1 MEDFTLLAR
10 IAKSHGSPQQ
20 TNLVNRSIMNST
32 NQPSSFQKIQQ
43 FVRANLVSAIVSSAC
58 LNLGLIGA
66 ATWNVGNASQNL
78 KVTVERQT
86 NLQELSSRIAY
97 LDSAISENLVFLPG
111 QQLWQKRYRNNTF
124 DLQTATT
131 ELDRSVPTDAKDIFE
146 RANLSMKQLVVME
159 NRLTELVKNRQ
170 LEAAKAIVIGKEY
183 GQEKKFYIEGAQ
195 TIISKIK
202 ENINNQIQSQRQALD
217 RSILLA
223 IAGLSLLALT
233 SIGTVLVVR
242 GYIRD
247 RQLAQANLQASQD
260 NLLQVN
266 LQLENEAFQRQIQS
280 QSTRQE
286 NEQLQQDIGELLD
299 VVSEIESG
307 NLTIQARVNDRATGL
322 VSDTINRLIEE
333 LGKTLRQ
340 VSVAAYRV
348 DVNSKTQKDLA
359 ATVAQST
366 SKQSEEVQQM
376 LLLTRNV
383 RQSAQ
388 NTMQQ
393 LNVTNQSLVTLQS
406 SVTEGQ
412 GTISGLDREIDVLQA
427 GSDRIV
433 QEIKTLGEFVGLA
446 DRFVQ
451 DQGEIV
457 TQTQILALNAS
468 LVAARAAEQRDPK
481 QFAGVAREFELI
493 ATQVS
498 QLAQQTSEGL
508 ASLEQRSSQIH
519 QVVSSVDVDVQ
530 KLGGLVNTFTQG
542 VKQASDVF
550 TTVQAVTAQVVE
562 SGNMVSTASQRI
574 MTAADSTTIAIES
587 ISTLSQEISHQ
598 SQDAQ
603 NLGDQLNMLST
614 DLLENIQIFKL
625 PTLPVNENHTLELAI

>member
-1 MEDFTLLAR
+1 METPSKQ
-10 IAKSHGSPQQ
+10 IWPI
-20 TNLVNRSIMNST
+20 TSIMNST

-43 FVRANLVSAIVSSAC
+43 FIRANLVSAIVSSAC
-58 LNLGLIGA
+58 LNLGLTGA
-66 ATWNVGNASQNL
+66 ATWNVWNASQNL

-86 NLQELSSRIAY
+86 NLQELSNLTAY
-97 LDSAISENLVFLPG
+97 LDSAMSENLVFSPG
-111 QQLWQKRYRNNTF
+111 RQLWQKRYRNNTF
-124 DLQTATT
+124 DLQKATT
-131 ELDRSVPTDAKDIFE
+131 ELGAEVPATVKDVFDRAK
-146 RANLSMKQLVVME
+146 LSMQQLIAIE
-159 NRLTELVKNRQ
+159 NRAAALVKDRQ
-170 LEAAKAIVIGKEY
+170 LEAAKVLIL
-183 GQEKKFYIEGAQ
+183 GQEYDREKRFYIESAR
-195 TIISKIK
+195 TIITKIK
-202 ENINNQIQSQRQALD
+202 ENINTQIQSQRQALD
-217 RSILLA
+217 RAILLA
-223 IAGLSLLALT
+223 IAGLGLLALT
-233 SIGTVLVVR
+233 SVVTVFAVR
-242 GYIRD
+242 SYIRD

-266 LQLENEAFQRQIQS
+266 LQLENEAFQRQIQE
-280 QSTRQE
+280 QSIRYE

-322 VSDTINRLIEE
+322 VSDTINRLIEA
-333 LGKTLRQ
+333 LGKTLQQ
-340 VSVAAYRV
+340 VSAAAYRV
-348 DVNSKTQKDLA
+348 DANSKIQKEMA
-359 ATVAQST
+359 ATVAQNT
-366 SKQSEEVQQM
+366 GKQTEEVGQM

-388 NTMQQ
+388 DTMQQ
-393 LNVTNQSLVTLQS
+393 LNITNQSLVTLQF

-412 GTISGLDREIDVLQA
+412 STISSLDREIDVLQA

-550 TTVQAVTAQVVE
+550 ATVQAVTTQVVE
-562 SGNMVSTASQRI
+562 SGNLVSTASQQI
-574 MTAADSTTIAIES
+574 VTAADSTTVAIES

-603 NLGDQLNMLST
+603 NLGDQLNILST
-614 DLLENIQIFKL
+614 NLLENIQIFKL
-625 PTLPVNENHTLELAI
+625 PAAPVAENNALELAV

>member
-1 MEDFTLLAR
+1 
-10 IAKSHGSPQQ
+10 
-20 TNLVNRSIMNST
+20 MNST
-32 NQPSSFQKIQQ
+32 NQLSPFQKVQQ

-58 LNLGLIGA
+58 LNLGLTGA
-66 ATWNVGNASQNL
+66 ATWNVWNASQNL
-78 KVTVERQT
+78 KMTVERQA
-86 NLQELSSRIAY
+86 NLQELSSRTAY
-97 LDSAISENLVFLPG
+97 LDAAMSENLVFPPDR
-111 QQLWQKRYRNNTF
+111 QLWQKRYRNNTF
-124 DLQTATT
+124 DLQKATA
-131 ELDRSVPTDAKDIFE
+131 ELAQEVPANVKDVFD
-146 RANLSMKQLVVME
+146 RANLSMQQLVAIE
-159 NRLTELVKNRQ
+159 NRVSELVKNRQ
-170 LEAAKAIVIGKEY
+170 LEAAKALILDRDY
-183 GQEKKFYIEGAQ
+183 GREKQFYIESAQ
-195 TIISKIK
+195 TIITKIK
-202 ENINNQIQSQRQALD
+202 ENINSQIQSQRQALD
-217 RSILLA
+217 RAILLA
-223 IAGLSLLALT
+223 IAGLGLLALT
-233 SIGTVLVVR
+233 SIITVLAVR
-242 GYIRD
+242 SYIRD
-247 RQLAQANLQASQD
+247 RQLTQANLQSSQD
-260 NLLQVN
+260 NLLKLN
-266 LQLENEAFQRQIQS
+266 LQLENEAFQRQLQS
-280 QSTRQE
+280 QLTLAE

-299 VVSEIESG
+299 VVSEVESG
-307 NLTIQARVNDRATGL
+307 NLTIQAQVNDRATGL

-333 LGKTLRQ
+333 LGRTLQQ

-348 DVNSKTQKDLA
+348 DANSKTQKEMA
-359 ATVAQST
+359 AIVAQNT
-366 SKQSEEVQQM
+366 GKQTQEVGQM

-393 LNVTNQSLVTLQS
+393 LHVTNKSLVTLQS

-412 GTISGLDREIDVLQA
+412 GTISSLDREINVLQA

-498 QLAQQTSEGL
+498 QLAQQTSDGL
-508 ASLEQRSSQIH
+508 ADLEQRSSQIH

-530 KLGGLVNTFTQG
+530 KLGGLVNAFTQG

-550 TTVQAVTAQVVE
+550 ATVQAVTAQVVE

-587 ISTLSQEISHQ
+587 ISSLSQEIAHQ

-603 NLGDQLNMLST
+603 NLGDRLNILST

-625 PTLPVNENHTLELAI
+625 PTLPDTEHNSLEVAV

>member
-1 MEDFTLLAR
+1 
-10 IAKSHGSPQQ
+10 
-20 TNLVNRSIMNST
+20 MNST
-32 NQPSSFQKIQQ
+32 NQPRFFQKIQQ

-58 LNLGLIGA
+58 LNLGLTGA
-66 ATWNVGNASQNL
+66 ATWNVWNASQNL
-78 KVTVERQT
+78 KVTVERQI
-86 NLQELSSRIAY
+86 NLQELSNRTAY
-97 LDSAISENLVFLPG
+97 LDSAMSENLVFPPG

-131 ELDRSVPTDAKDIFE
+131 ELGAEVPATVRDVFDRSK
-146 RANLSMKQLVVME
+146 LSMQQLIAIE
-159 NRLTELVKNRQ
+159 NRVSALVKNRQ
-170 LEAAKAIVIGKEY
+170 LEAAKTLILSQEY
-183 GQEKKFYIEGAQ
+183 DREKRFYIESAQ

-202 ENINNQIQSQRQALD
+202 ENLNSQTQSQRQALD

-223 IAGLSLLALT
+223 IAGLGLLALT
-233 SIGTVLVVR
+233 SIVTVLAVR

-247 RQLAQANLQASQD
+247 RQLAQADLQASQA

-266 LQLENEAFQRQIQS
+266 SQLENESCQRQIQS
-280 QSTRQE
+280 QLTSQE
-286 NEQLQQDIGELLD
+286 NEQLQQDIGKLLD
-299 VVSEIESG
+299 VVCEIESG
-307 NLTIQARVNDRATGL
+307 NLTITAQVNDRATGL
-322 VSDTINRLIEE
+322 VSDTLNRLIEE
-333 LGKTLRQ
+333 LGRTLRQ
-340 VSVAAYRV
+340 VSVAADRV
-348 DVNSKTQKDLA
+348 DANSKTQKELA

-366 SKQSEEVQQM
+366 SKQSEEVGQM

-412 GTISGLDREIDVLQA
+412 GTISSLDREIDVLQA

-550 TTVQAVTAQVVE
+550 ATVQAVTAQVVE
-562 SGNMVSTASQRI
+562 SGNMVSTASQQI
-574 MTAADSTTIAIES
+574 VTAADSTTVAIAS
-587 ISTLSQEISHQ
+587 ISSLSQQISHQ

-603 NLGDQLNMLST
+603 NLGDRLSILST

-625 PTLPVNENHTLELAI
+625 PEVELASAPNHDIALEFAV

>member
-1 MEDFTLLAR
+1 M
-10 IAKSHGSPQQ
+10 S
-20 TNLVNRSIMNST
+20 NLN
-32 NQPSSFQKIQQ
+32 PSSPIQKIQH
-43 FVRANLVSAIVSSAC
+43 FVRSNLVATIVSSIS
-58 LNLGLIGA
+58 LNLVLIGA
-66 ATWNVGNASQNL
+66 STWNVWDTSQGL
-78 KVTVERQT
+78 RVTVERQT
-86 NLQELSSRIAY
+86 ELQDLSSKVIY
-97 LDSAISENLVFLPG
+97 LDEVLTMSANMRASSGQIKWEQRYNDRVPELDKVTGELFKDIPPSVLGAYRQIDDSNKALIAMETQSFQLAKEQKLAEAAAVLQSAEYSNQKKIYSQGVQTVIASVKAEANARLQS
-111 QQLWQKRYRNNTF
+111 QQLALNSSIV
-124 DLQTATT
+124 LA
-131 ELDRSVPTDAKDIFE
+131 
-146 RANLSMKQLVVME
+146 LVS
-159 NRLTELVKNRQ
+159 LGLLVITGMG
-170 LEAAKAIVIGKEY
+170 IVI
-183 GQEKKFYIEGAQ
+183 A
-195 TIISKIK
+195 
-202 ENINNQIQSQRQALD
+202 
-217 RSILLA
+217 
-223 IAGLSLLALT
+223 
-233 SIGTVLVVR
+233 VR

-247 RQLAQANLQASQD
+247 RQLAQANLQSSQD

-266 LQLENEAFQRQIQS
+266 SQLENESFQRQIQS
-280 QSTRQE
+280 QSTSQE

-299 VVSEIESG
+299 VVCEIESG
-307 NLTIQARVNDRATGL
+307 NLTITAQVNDRATGL
-322 VSDTINRLIEE
+322 VSDTLNRLIEE
-333 LGKTLRQ
+333 LGRTLRQ

-348 DVNSKTQKDLA
+348 DANSKTQKDLA

-366 SKQSEEVQQM
+366 SKQSEEVGQM

-412 GTISGLDREIDVLQA
+412 GTISSLDREIDVLQA

-550 TTVQAVTAQVVE
+550 ATVQAVTAQVVE
-562 SGNMVSTASQRI
+562 SGNLVSTASQRI
-574 MTAADSTTIAIES
+574 VTATDSTTIAIES

-603 NLGDQLNMLST
+603 NLGDQLNILST
-614 DLLENIQIFKL
+614 NLLENIQIFKL
-625 PTLPVNENHTLELAI
+625 PAAPVTEHNTLELAI

>member
-1 MEDFTLLAR
+1 
-10 IAKSHGSPQQ
+10 
-20 TNLVNRSIMNST
+20 MNST
-32 NQPSSFQKIQQ
+32 NQPSFFQEIQQ

-58 LNLGLIGA
+58 LNLGLTGA
-66 ATWNVGNASQNL
+66 ATWNVWNASQNL

-86 NLQELSSRIAY
+86 NLQELSNRTAY
-97 LDSAISENLVFLPG
+97 LASAMSENLVFPPG

-124 DLQTATT
+124 ELQKAIGALASEVPITVKDVF
-131 ELDRSVPTDAKDIFE
+131 DRSK
-146 RANLSMKQLVVME
+146 LSMQQLIAIE
-159 NRLTELVKNRQ
+159 NRVSALVKNRQ
-170 LEAAKAIVIGKEY
+170 LEAAKTLILSQEY
-183 GQEKKFYIEGAQ
+183 NREKRFYIDSAQ
-195 TIISKIK
+195 TIITKIK
-202 ENINNQIQSQRQALD
+202 ENINSQILSQRQALD
-217 RSILLA
+217 RAILLA
-223 IAGLSLLALT
+223 IAGLGLLALT
-233 SIGTVLVVR
+233 SIVTVLAVK

-307 NLTIQARVNDRATGL
+307 NLTIQAQVNDRATGL
-322 VSDTINRLIEE
+322 VGDTLNRLIEE
-333 LGKTLRQ
+333 LSRTLQQ
-340 VSVAAYRV
+340 VLVAAHRV
-348 DVNSKTQKDLA
+348 DANSKTQKEMA
-359 ATVAQST
+359 ATVAQNT
-366 SKQSEEVQQM
+366 GKQTEEVQQM

-393 LNVTNQSLVTLQS
+393 LNVTNKSLVTLQS

-412 GTISGLDREIDVLQA
+412 GTISSLDREIDVLQA

-481 QFAGVAREFELI
+481 QFADVAREFELI

-508 ASLEQRSSQIH
+508 TSLEQRSSQIH

-550 TTVQAVTAQVVE
+550 ATVQSVTAEVVE
-562 SGNMVSTASQRI
+562 SGKMVSTASQRI
-574 MTAADSTTIAIES
+574 VTAADSTTIAIES

-598 SQDAQ
+598 SQDAR
-603 NLGDQLNMLST
+603 NLGDQLNILST
-614 DLLENIQIFKL
+614 NLLENIQIFKL
-625 PTLPVNENHTLELAI
+625 PAAPATENNALELSV